1 MPYRMFFIATF
12 LFVFANDSFA
22 DPYGP
27 TINEVAYKYAI
38 TRNFQNLIE
47 NLSRERI
54 DIRLG
59 MTFNDVEKWAKKSS
73 NYILTSKKNSVYVFE
88 HKDGPTFHNLSFDVV
103 FRKGKVV
110 MIKTHNLND
119 FEFDK
124 NDAVGLKP
132 LKEINVNECWSRRN
146 YIDPNSMQN
155 GYDFALLA
163 EIGKPNEECM
173 GSDRANITIGEPG
186 LLYPKHVL
194 K

>member
-1 MPYRMFFIATF
+1 MLYRLFFIAAF
-12 LFVFANDSFA
+12 SLVFANASFA

-38 TRNFQNLIE
+38 TRNFQNLID

-59 MTFNDVEKWAKKSS
+59 MTFNDVEKWARKS
-73 NYILTSKKNSVYVFE
+73 NTYVLASKKNSVYVFE
-88 HKDGPTFHNLSFDVV
+88 HKDGPTFHDLSFEVV

-110 MIKTHNLND
+110 MIQTHNLND
-119 FEFDK
+119 FEFNK
-124 NDAVGLKP
+124 NDIAGLKP
-132 LKEINVNECWSRRN
+132 LKKISVNECWTRQN
-146 YIDPNSMQN
+146 FIDPNSMQN

-186 LLYPKHVL
+186 LLYPKHVV